1 MRIALAQFNASVGD
15 IKKNVNRMQ
24 DLSIKAFE
32 LGADI
37 AVFPEM
43 SMCGYPPEDLL
54 LKKQFLNDNR
64 LAAEHSVK
72 TNECQ

>member
-15 IKKNVNRMQ
+15 IKGNINRMQ

-43 SMCGYPPEDLL
+43 SVCGCPPEDLL

-64 LAAEHSVK
+64 LAVEHLVK
-72 TNECQ
+72 TDECQ

>member
-15 IKKNVNRMQ
+15 IKGNVNRMQ

-37 AVFPEM
+37 AVFLEM
-43 SMCGYPPEDLL
+43 SVCGYPPENLL
-54 LKKQFLNDNR
+54 LKKQFLNDN
-64 LAAEHSVK
+64 LLVVEHLVK
-72 TNECQ
+72 TDEYQ